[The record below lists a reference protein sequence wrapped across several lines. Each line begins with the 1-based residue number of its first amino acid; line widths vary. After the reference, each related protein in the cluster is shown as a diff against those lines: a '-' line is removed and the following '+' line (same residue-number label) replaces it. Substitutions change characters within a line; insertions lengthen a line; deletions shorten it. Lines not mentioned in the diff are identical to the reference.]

1 MRPTIIA
8 AAFLAS
14 VTTIASAQTH
24 GSNSVQSAVDD
35 ANTVKRTEAQPGKG
49 KSRAHAPGKPPVV
62 GARKEQGRTFE
73 ASRSPDV
80 RGAQTDGS
88 GNRTTGTS
96 LSTAQA
102 GKGKNGAAGATK
114 Q

>member
-1 MRPTIIA
+1 MRLTILA
-8 AAFLAS
+8 ATILAS
-14 VTTIASAQTH
+14 VTTIAFAQTN
-24 GSNSVQSAVDD
+24 GSNRVKSAIDD

-88 GNRTTGTS
+88 GHRTTGTS

-102 GKGKNGAAGATK
+102 GKGKDKPAGDAK